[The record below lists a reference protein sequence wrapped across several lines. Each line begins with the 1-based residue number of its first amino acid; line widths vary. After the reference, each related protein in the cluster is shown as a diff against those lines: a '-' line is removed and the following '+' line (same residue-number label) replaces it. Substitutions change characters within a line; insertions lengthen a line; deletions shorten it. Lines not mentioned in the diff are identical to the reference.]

1 MSTPQP
7 GILDTSCRSHWIGQ
21 FRAAPTATDTSLRTA
36 LRAVWDQ
43 GPVTIGFGPD
53 LWGRL
58 GGAEVPQHTALRER
72 TGETGHTMPATQ
84 DDVFVWVQGTTS
96 DAVMQRVLDLRACL
110 RGTLD
115 LHDETTAFVFL
126 DSRDLSGFEDGTANP
141 DPEDAPAVAFL
152 PDGAP
157 GAGGSH
163 VVVQKWVHDLDG
175 FSQLPVTEQEAI
187 IGRTKAD
194 SVELDPHP
202 PGSHLDRVVIVDD
215 DGEELEMWR
224 RSVPWGGY
232 DRHGLLF
239 IGFAADPARFEQ
251 MLDRMFAV
259 GGGPHDRLLEMS
271 TPITG
276 ARYLVPAVEELEALT
291 EPR

>member
-1 MSTPQP
+1 MSTPQS
-7 GILDTSCRSHWIGQ
+7 GILDTTCRSHWIGQ
-21 FRAAPTATDTSLRTA
+21 FRAAPTATEESLCTA
-36 LRAVWDQ
+36 LRSVRDQ

-53 LWGRL
+53 LWHRL
-58 GGAEVPQHTALRER
+58 GGAELPDHDALRER
-72 TGETGHTMPATQ
+72 TGVTGHTMPATQ
-84 DDVFVWVQGTTS
+84 DDLFVWIQGS
-96 DAVMQRVLDLRACL
+96 AADAVMERLLDLRGCL

-141 DPEDAPAVAFL
+141 EPDEAPAVAFI
-152 PDGAP
+152 PEGEP

-163 VVVQKWVHDLDG
+163 VVVQKWLHDLDG
-175 FSQLPVTEQEAI
+175 FSQLPVAEQEAI

-202 PGSHLDRVVIVDD
+202 PASHLDRVVIVDD
-215 DGEELEMWR
+215 DGEELELWR

-239 IGFAADPARFEQ
+239 IGFAADPSRFEQ

-259 GGGPHDRLLEMS
+259 GDGPHDRLLELS

-276 ARYLVPAVEELEALT
+276 ARYFVPALEDLDTLLAA
-291 EPR
+291 R